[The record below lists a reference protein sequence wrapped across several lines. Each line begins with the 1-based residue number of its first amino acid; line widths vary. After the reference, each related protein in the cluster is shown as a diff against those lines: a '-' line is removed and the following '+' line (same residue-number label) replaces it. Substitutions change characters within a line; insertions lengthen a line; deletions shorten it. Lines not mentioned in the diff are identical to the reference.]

1 VRKRIVIR
9 QSCCDRLTKAIDAY
23 IRKADNNLSDQLGKE
38 GYAKPKKT
46 LQYAESI
53 EDDVAD
59 ILTEETDY
67 FVREAKTSGSLE
79 DFQKKLPA
87 VTAATPATAKLS
99 KTFATQLKRF
109 MPEYAAYY
117 LKKTDKSLK
126 LDRVSKRT
134 TAWIESWSDD
144 LADLMKT
151 TSKAQLESLLK
162 KEINN
167 GGNISQFCV
176 DLINSGMEKE
186 GKGEYWTSHYRA
198 RRVAV
203 TEVLRAHSVAQQE
216 AFMQSPAVEEKSWL
230 HTGNYRN
237 EPRQNHIDMSGQTVP
252 KGQPFELIGEDGI
265 VYHPMYPRDVSLPA
279 GESINCHCIQQP
291 VVSEDILGLP
301 LEERQKLQQ
310 QAIDEMDDD
319 WEAELDARNK
329 AKAGIE
335 DE

>member
-1 VRKRIVIR
+1 MRKRIVIR

-310 QAIDEMDDD
+310 QAIDEMDHD